1 MLTDALI
8 GGHEGIDPLF
18 LVLIALFIEAY
29 VGEARAF
36 FRVVPHPVRIIGGAV
51 AALDRKLNREQR
63 SDLDRAV
70 RGGLTVLIVVVP
82 CALIGIGVAWLTQH
96 HGFGWIVELL
106 LLVSLLAQ
114 RNLYDHVR
122 AVGKALREGGLPAG
136 RGAVAHLVGR
146 DVETLDEHGVARA
159 AIESAAENFSDGV
172 VAPVFWYTVFGFP
185 GLLVYKAVNTMDS
198 MIGLVS
204 PKYRAFGKAA
214 ARLDDLL
221 NLIPARLSG
230 LLFALAAVFTP
241 TASPWRALKTMFRD
255 AGRHRSPNAGWPES
269 AVAGALG
276 LALAGPRHY
285 PGHHV
290 KDAWMGD
297 GRTRATGQDISRTL
311 YLYTVAGFLNALW
324 LASLALFHLAW

>member
-1 MLTDALI
+1 MLTDTLI
-8 GGHEGIDPLF
+8 GGHQGIAPLF
-18 LVLIALFIEAY
+18 LILIALFIEAY
-29 VGEARAF
+29 VGEARAVF
-36 FRVVPHPVRIIGGAV
+36 KVLPHPVRILGGAI
-51 AALDRKLNREQR
+51 ASLDRKLNREQR
-63 SDLDRAV
+63 SELDRSL
-70 RGGLTVLIVVVP
+70 RGGLAVLIVVVP
-82 CALIGIGVAWLTQH
+82 CAAIGTGVAWLTQH

-114 RNLYDHVR
+114 RNLYDCVS
-122 AVGKALREGGLPAG
+122 AVGKALREAGLPAG
-136 RGAVAHLVGR
+136 RMAVSHLVGR
-146 DVETLDEHGVARA
+146 DVQKLDEHGVARA

-172 VAPVFWYTVFGFP
+172 VAPIFWYAVFGFP

-198 MIGLVS
+198 MIGHMT

-230 LLFALAAVFTP
+230 LLFVLAAIFTP
-241 TASPWRALKTMFRD
+241 TASPWRALKTMLRD
-255 AGRHRSPNAGWPES
+255 SSRHRSPNAGWPES

-290 KDAWMGD
+290 QDAWMGD
-297 GRTRATGQDISRTL
+297 GRARATHKDIRRTL
-311 YLYTVAGFLNALW
+311 YLYTVAGFLNAIW
-324 LASLALFHLAW
+324 LAALAVIHVAW